1 MKWQLKLKQGQPRKL
16 RVGQIKVIYS
26 SHPNHITGRR
36 GIANIELQIEG
47 FSGLGSNNIS
57 HQGARILLAGHCL
70 VDPWTDI
77 HYLPA
82 HLVCILGGVNGELA
96 VVAEVEF
103 LALRAFAKAD

>member
-1 MKWQLKLKQGQPRKL
+1 M
-16 RVGQIKVIYS
+16 
-26 SHPNHITGRR
+26 
-36 GIANIELQIEG
+36 
-47 FSGLGSNNIS
+47 
-57 HQGARILLAGHCL
+57 LLAGHCL

-82 HLVCILGGVNGELA
+82 HLVCILGGVDGELA